1 AITFSGL
8 FALISTHCRGLLR
21 VLRTL
26 ITYSTTYHVLPED
39 RVKYLQGCIKLQQK
53 IYKICN
59 ELNSLYRIPA
69 LAMFLVSCLVICL
82 LTFYATV
89 DGGNDISTI
98 VKVILFISGAYFEV
112 AIFCFNGQ
120 HITTEA
126 ILIFFQSLISIWKL
140 WMFTFSQDCLFD
152 MMKSVENS
160 ETLQNLEIFQLELID
175 SANIINDIT
184 QILNESWID
193 IKRQLLL
200 LRFTVFGI
208 CSWYTGH
215 SLVSNIYYLYIS
227 DENDKEKLEF
237 PFPASFPVWY
247 SNVNSLWHFYLEYFV
262 VTMQIYLATV
272 ASITCSGLF
281 SVISVHCLTMLRVLR
296 TLITYST
303 SEHVPSQHRTKYL
316 EACGKDISGS
326 IKVCLY
332 LLAAFYELLIFCLN
346 GQRIT
351 SESERLPQ
359 AIYSSLWFD
368 ENRNFK
374 FMIQIMIMR
383 TNQNI
388 RMDVG
393 GFSRMSLETLL
404 TITRSSVSY
413 FLFLRNC
420 M

>member
-1 AITFSGL
+1 MDTILIDISDKGGRILNPLKWIGMFSGCNIKYKSKFLHPLKILNL
-8 FALISTHCRGLLR
+8 FLFVTSILACYGQLYYVWERRHYTF
-21 VLRTL
+21 
-26 ITYSTTYHVLPED
+26 E
-39 RVKYLQGCIKLQQK
+39 
-53 IYKICN
+53 IYI
-59 ELNSLYRIPA
+59 
-69 LAMFLVSCLVICL
+69 
-82 LTFYATV
+82 
-89 DGGNDISTI
+89 
-98 VKVILFISGAYFEV
+98 
-112 AIFCFNGQ
+112 
-120 HITTEA
+120 EA

-160 ETLQNLEIFQLELID
+160 EMLQNLEIFQLELID

-316 EACGKDISGS
+316 EACVRLHQNLLSFCSRLNRVYQKPSLGLFISCCLLICLLTFKASVDLGKDISGS